1 MARQRERREP
11 GLGLGRISKG
21 NESSDPNYGVD
32 GCRPRLDCRR
42 RRCCMKG
49 ECSRGMSGRW
59 NPSRFLSFFPFFWC
73 GGSPTWAAVSP
84 PGSLRKVRK
93 EERKNLLWPS
103 FPLIYPTT
111 CRVFSLVMPCISPL
125 THSLFILP
133 GDFPP
138 GDQEGLTRAIL
149 PASHSGHLPR
159 PPQLGES
166 RQRRPT
172 QINEHINLVLT
183 CAD

>member
-1 MARQRERREP
+1 MLSRYEREVESIAVSFFFPLFLVRRESD
-11 GLGLGRISKG
+11 LGRSLTARELEKG
-21 NESSDPNYGVD
+21 QKRRKEKFTLALVSPYLPNYL
-32 GCRPRLDCRR
+32 PRFF
-42 RRCCMKG
+42 
-49 ECSRGMSGRW
+49 SRDA
-59 NPSRFLSFFPFFWC
+59 LHFP
-73 GGSPTWAAVSP
+73 P
-84 PGSLRKVRK
+84 
-93 EERKNLLWPS
+93 
-103 FPLIYPTT
+103 
-111 CRVFSLVMPCISPL
+111 
-125 THSLFILP
+125 HSLFILP

-149 PASHSGHLPR
+149 PPSHRGHLPR